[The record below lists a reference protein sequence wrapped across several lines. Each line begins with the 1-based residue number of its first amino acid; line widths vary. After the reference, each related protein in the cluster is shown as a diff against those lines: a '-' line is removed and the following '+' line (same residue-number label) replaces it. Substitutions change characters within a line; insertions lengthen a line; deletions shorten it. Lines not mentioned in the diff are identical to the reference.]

1 MDPDLTVEQ
10 KKGLFSRKYKSK
22 QQIIRDQA
30 RRIEEETK
38 KLPKQPALTDQE
50 IMNLNPVFIDPKIEA
65 IKHLHPHQL
74 DIKN

>member
-1 MDPDLTVEQ
+1 MDPNLTVEQ

>member
-50 IMNLNPVFIDPKIEA
+50 IMDLNPVFIDPKIEA